1 MVGSSL
7 ESDMKLFRKKAWR
20 PIDIV
25 LLKWSM
31 ILLGMVL
38 GALLSDFVKQNI
50 WVFVAVGLLLV
61 LRPIIVYLGDK
72 E

>member
-1 MVGSSL
+1 
-7 ESDMKLFRKKAWR
+7 MKLFRKKMWR

-31 ILLGMVL
+31 LLLGMVL

-50 WVFVAVGLLLV
+50 WVFLALGLAALI
-61 LRPIIVYLGDK
+61 RPIFVYLRNDPS
-72 E
+72 

>member
-1 MVGSSL
+1 
-7 ESDMKLFRKKAWR
+7 MKLFRKKAWR

-31 ILLGMVL
+31 LLLGMVL
-38 GALLSDFVKQNI
+38 GALLAEFVMQNI
-50 WVFVAVGLLLV
+50 WVFLALGLLLI
-61 LRPIIVYLGDK
+61 LRPLIIYFSDK

>member
-1 MVGSSL
+1 
-7 ESDMKLFRKKAWR
+7 MKLFRKKMWR
-20 PIDIV
+20 PIDIG

-50 WVFVAVGLLLV
+50 WVFIAVGLAMLI
-61 LRPIIVYLGDK
+61 RPIFVYLRNDP
-72 E
+72 

>member
-1 MVGSSL
+1 
-7 ESDMKLFRKKAWR
+7 MKLFRKKAWR
-20 PIDIV
+20 PIDLV
-25 LLKWSM
+25 LFKWSM

-50 WVFVAVGLLLV
+50 WVFLAVGLLLV
-61 LRPIIVYLGDK
+61 IRPIIVYMSDS

>member
-1 MVGSSL
+1 
-7 ESDMKLFRKKAWR
+7 MKLFRKKAWR
-20 PIDIV
+20 PIDIG

-38 GALLSDFVKQNI
+38 GALLSDFVRQNI
-50 WVFVAVGLLLV
+50 WVFLAVGLLLV
-61 LRPIIVYLGDK
+61 IRPIIVYLSDS